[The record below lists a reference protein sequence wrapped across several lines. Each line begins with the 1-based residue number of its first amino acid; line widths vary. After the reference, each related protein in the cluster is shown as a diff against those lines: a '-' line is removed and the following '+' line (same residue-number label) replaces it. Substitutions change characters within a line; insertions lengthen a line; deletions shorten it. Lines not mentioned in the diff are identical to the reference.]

1 MDTLGWW
8 WWLGGPGMSGILCQ
22 TGLTDLQVGN
32 TEQRGIPRR
41 RRAPLETS
49 SPPSSHPA

>member
-1 MDTLGWW
+1 MDSLGW
-8 WWLGGPGMSGILCQ
+8 LRGGPGMSRILYQ
-22 TGLTDLQVGN
+22 PGLTDLELGN

-41 RRAPLETS
+41 RRAPLETC